1 MRKWLL
7 GDQHVINAWKMV
19 TTIVCSVLHSQS
31 LIDFRV
37 TGIYFFLS
45 PWIVF
50 WAESLSWKEGTW
62 CSLQELSSS
71 SPRRGYHHA
80 ATGSKQERTTH
91 FWSKVATTQQV
102 SGYACFP
109 HPAPTWIPPGSH
121 MHIYHGAAA
130 DSPLCT
136 RTDSYIKRGR
146 TGLLCSARQN
156 TILCQNLQW
165 TISTTLEADLTV

>member
-1 MRKWLL
+1 MGIKSVLTSKIYWECEMRKWLL

-91 FWSKVATTQQV
+91 FWSKVATTQQ
-102 SGYACFP
+102 
-109 HPAPTWIPPGSH
+109 
-121 MHIYHGAAA
+121 
-130 DSPLCT
+130 
-136 RTDSYIKRGR
+136 

-156 TILCQNLQW
+156 TILCQNLQR